1 MRNDAQVHGEGG
13 FVRGRTP
20 FPPKFNHKST
30 RRTGL
35 GSLVAFRVGR
45 ARRIGVTAVP
55 GRVPHSSDV
64 QTTDAWAFGAKK
76 TLKSKGSEAEDVVAR
91 KPTSSA

>member
-1 MRNDAQVHGEGG
+1 M
-13 FVRGRTP
+13 
-20 FPPKFNHKST
+20 T
-30 RRTGL
+30 RRSMGRADLSGVARNFRQSLITNRRDVLGL

-64 QTTDAWAFGAKK
+64 QTTGAWAFGAKK